1 MIDFTLTENDRKV
14 LDAVRQEGL
23 VARRYARH
31 FDENEHEFPPDE
43 LAEAKDYPPTFG
55 LMMQRGPQDTTLGTL
70 SMLLSAGQ
78 TWGDYS
84 VRMRRGKGGLGNAA
98 LQAAGTPEQ
107 KQKWGHLT
115 LAMAITEPGCGS
127 DPSQVQTTAVLD
139 GDEWVLN
146 GEKIFVTTGCRAEG
160 VIVWATLDKSAGRAG
175 IKSFLVEKG
184 APGFV
189 VAHKEKKLGIR
200 ADDTAAYV
208 FQDCRIPRGNLLGG
222 DESIPK
228 QSSGGF
234 RGVMATFNMTRPAVA
249 ALGLGMAE
257 AALDFTREQLREA
270 GFDVDAYG
278 AGPRSQSAVVAKFQ
292 RLEALH
298 DAAMLTVLR
307 AAWLG
312 DHRKPNNLEA
322 SIAKA
327 KGGAAVRE
335 ITQGCIELLGP
346 LGVSRE
352 HLLEKWFRD
361 VRITDIYE
369 GTGQIQHLIIARQ
382 ILGYGRE
389 ELR

>member
-1 MIDFTLTENDRKV
+1 MIDFTLTENDQKV
-14 LDAVRQEGL
+14 LNAVRQEGL
-23 VARRYARH
+23 VARKYARH

-43 LAEAKDYPPTFG
+43 LEEAKDFPPTLA
-55 LMMQRGPQDTTLGTL
+55 LMLQRGPNDTSLGTM

-160 VIVWATLDKSAGRAG
+160 VVVWATLDKSAGRAG

-208 FQDCRIPRGNLLGG
+208 FQNCRIPRGNLLGG

-228 QSSGGF
+228 ETSGGF

-270 GFDVDAYG
+270 GFEVDAYG
-278 AGPRSQSAVVAKFQ
+278 AGLRSQSAVVAKFQ

-298 DAAMLTVLR
+298 EAAMLTVLH
-307 AAWLG
+307 ASWLG
-312 DHRKPNNLEA
+312 DQRKPNNLEA

-346 LGVSRE
+346 LAVSRE

-382 ILGYGRE
+382 ILGYGRQ

>member
-1 MIDFTLTENDRKV
+1 
-14 LDAVRQEGL
+14 
-23 VARRYARH
+23 
-31 FDENEHEFPPDE
+31 
-43 LAEAKDYPPTFG
+43 
-55 LMMQRGPQDTTLGTL
+55 
-70 SMLLSAGQ
+70 
-78 TWGDYS
+78 
-84 VRMRRGKGGLGNAA
+84 MRRSKGGLGNAA

-127 DPSQVQTTAVLD
+127 DPSQVQMTAVLD
-139 GDEWVLN
+139 GDTWVLN

-160 VIVWATLDKSAGRAG
+160 VIVWATLDRSAGRAG

-184 APGFV
+184 TPGFV

-222 DESIPK
+222 DETIPK
-228 QSSGGF
+228 ASSGGF

-257 AALDFTREQLREA
+257 AALDFTREKLREA
-270 GFDVDAYG
+270 GFEVDVYG
-278 AGPRSQSAVVAKFQ
+278 AGPAAQNALVAKFQ

-298 DAAMLTVLR
+298 EAALLTVLH

-327 KGGAAVRE
+327 KGGSAVRE
-335 ITQGCIELLGP
+335 ITQGCIEILGP

-369 GTGQIQHLIIARQ
+369 GTGQIQHLIIART

>member
-1 MIDFTLTENDRKV
+1 MIDFTLTENDRRL
-14 LDAVRQEGL
+14 LDAVRAEAL

-31 FDENEHEFPPDE
+31 YDENEHEFPPDE
-43 LAEAKDYPPTFG
+43 LPEAKDLPPPTAAWAG
-55 LMMQRGPQDTTLGTL
+55 RTAKDTSLGTI
-70 SMLLSAGQ
+70 SMLVSAAQ
-78 TWGDYS
+78 TYGDYS
-84 VRMRRGKGGLGNAA
+84 VRMRRGRGGLGNAA

-107 KQKWGHLT
+107 RKRWGHLT

-139 GDEWVLN
+139 GDEWVLR

-160 VIVWATLDKSAGRAG
+160 VVVWATIDKSAGRAG

-184 APGFV
+184 TPGFI

-234 RGVMATFNMTRPAVA
+234 RGVMKTFNMTRPAVA
-249 ALGLGMAE
+249 ALGLGIAE
-257 AALDFTREQLREA
+257 AALDFTREELRKA
-270 GFDVDAYG
+270 GFDVDSYG
-278 AGPRSQSAVVAKFQ
+278 GGLRSQCAVVERLH

-298 DAAMLTVLR
+298 DAATLTVLH

-312 DHRKPNNLEA
+312 DQGKPNNLEA

-335 ITQGCIELLGP
+335 ITQGCIEILGP

-369 GTGQIQHLIIARQ
+369 GTGQIQHLIVART

-389 ELR
+389 ELK

>member
-14 LDAVRQEGL
+14 LDAVRQESL
-23 VARRYARH
+23 VARKYARYY
-31 FDENEHEFPPDE
+31 DENEHEFPPDE
-43 LAEAKDYPPTFG
+43 LEEAKDHPPTLG
-55 LMMQRGPQDTTLGTL
+55 LMLQRGPDDTPLGTM

-146 GEKIFVTTGCRAEG
+146 GEKIFVTTGCRADG
-160 VIVWATLDKSAGRAG
+160 VVVWATLDKSAGRAG

-184 APGFV
+184 APGFI

-222 DESIPK
+222 DETIPK
-228 QSSGGF
+228 ASSGGF

-270 GFDVDAYG
+270 GFDVDGYG
-278 AGPRSQSAVVAKFQ
+278 AGLASQNAVVAKFQ

-312 DHRKPNNLEA
+312 DQRKPNNLEA

-335 ITQGCIELLGP
+335 ITQGCIEILGP

-369 GTGQIQHLIIARQ
+369 GTGQIQHLIIART